1 MLPKRDWVS
10 GEVRIKDILLGMKS
24 YIRRQVPVIAAAV
37 LISVIIVILFW
48 LYRLPLE
55 MGVYL
60 IIMEAFVLGVTEAVR
75 FYGYY
80 RKHLQLHS
88 QKSVIENEMITL
100 PEPGTSWRRTIRN
113 CF

>member
-1 MLPKRDWVS
+1 
-10 GEVRIKDILLGMKS
+10 MKS